1 MRTDGFRA
9 WLKANKKNV
18 ENTIAC
24 CRRVENALGN
34 LDLAFDADGLDSMI
48 EHLSYTKADE
58 RANRLPP
65 DGISF
70 KDGASIYDGMA
81 TLKRHVKTY
90 RDFRREQGGIAKHQT
105 LKKFNP
111 GLRDLFKCWLVS
123 PAGGGHTRNVANSY
137 GTHVENS
144 GILIPP
150 LFDETVE
157 GIDMGA
163 VRKVAT
169 DISVGL
175 QLAKGDIRSGLI
187 ALGRFFKWIVEH
199 SWCKSND
206 ELATYLPTNE
216 KNLRAG
222 GVKGPQRPKVEEWDA
237 YQLFFDYFAG
247 HQMSPQEFYKFGI
260 DNSVFADKE
269 DVKYAER
276 QFDDLIGL
284 LKYGRL
290 PNDPAGGRQRKDLA
304 IRKYSGSKSKSEMFV
319 ELYRKLFQR
328 ASIRVESNAT
338 PKLNFRSA
346 VKCEMFSAGY
356 VGKETTTV
364 LKNYVCSH
372 VFDNRTQNPLLFE
385 AVWNIVLT
393 PKIIDPLTGNETKG
407 RWPDEFQPLFRDK
420 IRDKFLPCI
429 RKFNAIAAEVH
440 PQIEKAALE
449 VAQRNALGEED
460 RNRFIENAIA
470 QWEQI
475 PERHESDI
483 KR

>member
-1 MRTDGFRA
+1 MRTDAFRA
-9 WLKANKKNV
+9 WLKANNMNV
-18 ENTIAC
+18 ENAIAC
-24 CRRVENALGN
+24 CRRVEEALGN

-58 RANRLPP
+58 RANKLPP

-90 RDFRREQGGIAKHQT
+90 RDFRRGQDGVAKQRT
-105 LKKFNP
+105 VKNFNP
-111 GLRDLFKCWLVS
+111 ELRDLFKRWLVS
-123 PAGGGHTRNVANSY
+123 PEGGSHTNNVANSY

-144 GILIPP
+144 CILIPS
-150 LFDETVE
+150 LFCNTLE

-163 VRKVAT
+163 VRRVAK
-169 DISVGL
+169 DISNGL
-175 QLAKGDIRSGLI
+175 RLAKGDIRSGLL
-187 ALGRFFKWIVEH
+187 ALGRFFKWILEH
-199 SWCKSND
+199 SWCKTND
-206 ELATYLPTNE
+206 ELSSYLLKDENNPC
-216 KNLRAG
+216 AD
-222 GVKGPQRPKVEEWDA
+222 GVKEPNRPKVEEWDA
-237 YQLFFDYFAG
+237 KQLFFDHFAG

-269 DVKYAER
+269 DERYAER
-276 QFDDLIGL
+276 QFDDLIEL
-284 LKYGRL
+284 LTCGRL

-304 IRKYSGSKSKSEMFV
+304 IRKYSGSKSKSVMFV
-319 ELYRKLFQR
+319 ELYRKLFPN
-328 ASIRVESNAT
+328 STIKVESNAT

-393 PKIIDPLTGNETKG
+393 PKMIDPLTGNETKG
-407 RWPDEFQPLFRDK
+407 RWPDEFQPLFRDT

-429 RKFNAIAAEVH
+429 RKFNAIASKVH
-440 PQIEKAALE
+440 PQVEKAALE
-449 VAQRNALGEED
+449 VAKTNTLGEEE
-460 RNRFIENAIA
+460 RNRFIENALA

-475 PERHESDI
+475 PEEHESDI

>member
-1 MRTDGFRA
+1 MRTDAFKS

-18 ENTIAC
+18 KDAIAC
-24 CRRVENALGN
+24 CRRVEAALGN

-58 RANRLPP
+58 RANKLQP

-70 KDGASIYDGMA
+70 KDGASIYNGMA
-81 TLKRHVKTY
+81 TLKNHVKTY
-90 RDFRREQGGIAKHQT
+90 RDFRRGQGGMANHRT
-105 LKKFNP
+105 KKNFDP
-111 GLRDLFKCWLVS
+111 GLRDLFKRWLVS
-123 PAGGGHTRNVANSY
+123 PEGGSHTKNVANSY
-137 GTHVENS
+137 GTYVENS
-144 GILIPP
+144 GILIPS

-163 VRKVAT
+163 VRRVAT

-175 QLAKGDIRSGLI
+175 QLAKGDIRSGLL

-206 ELATYLPTNE
+206 ELAYYLPTDE
-216 KNLRAG
+216 ENLRV
-222 GVKGPQRPKVEEWDA
+222 GVVKEPHRPKVEEWDA
-237 YQLFFDYFAG
+237 YQLFFDYFTG

-260 DNSVFADKE
+260 NNSVFADKE
-269 DVKYAER
+269 DARYAER
-276 QFDDLIGL
+276 QFDDLIEL
-284 LKYGRL
+284 LTHGKL
-290 PNDPAGGRQRKDLA
+290 PNDPAGGRKRRDLA
-304 IRKYSGSKSKSEMFV
+304 IRKYSGSKSKSKMFV
-319 ELYRKLFQR
+319 EIYRKLFPNV
-328 ASIRVESNAT
+328 SIRIESNAS

-356 VGKETTTV
+356 VGMETTTV

-393 PKIIDPLTGNETKG
+393 PKMIDPLTGNETKG

-420 IRDKFLPCI
+420 VRDKFLPCI
-429 RKFNAIAAEVH
+429 RKFNAIAAKVY
-440 PQIEKAALE
+440 PQVEKAALE
-449 VAQRNALGEED
+449 VAQRYALGEED
-460 RNRFIENAIA
+460 RNRFIENALA

-475 PERHESDI
+475 PEMHESDF
-483 KR
+483 KS